1 MTRPPVPGGPYLVA
15 GLARSG
21 VAAALALRAA
31 DPGAVIVACDSGEP
45 REAAEAAGRLREAGV
60 EVHLNTDGTQLLAA
74 ESRPR
79 ALVKSPGVPARAPLV
94 ARARELD
101 LDVLGELELG
111 WRLLPNEF
119 CAVTGTNGKTT
130 TTELIGAIHRAAGL
144 PVEVA
149 GNVGTPVSALIG
161 SADPAALIACETS
174 SFQLEDTTAFAPE
187 MAVFLNFSEDHLD
200 RHATL
205 DEYLAAKLRVFAH
218 QPESAVAVLNAAEPE
233 LRNVSLGRGRQVWFG
248 DDPWCELRLNGAQI
262 EWRGKPLMEAPEVG
276 IPGPHNLENAMA
288 AAAAALARG
297 VDPDAVREGLR
308 EFGGVPHRLER
319 VADVEGVTYVNDSKA
334 TNVTAAAAAL
344 RSFEGVHAI
353 LGGSLKGGGFAPL
366 APVAAEHCRACYLIG
381 EAQERLAEDL
391 AGAGVPLHRCGDLER
406 AVSAAASNARSGEV
420 VLLAPACASFDQ
432 YEDYVARGEHFRD
445 LVAELRE
452 RG

>member
-1 MTRPPVPGGPYLVA
+1 
-15 GLARSG
+15 

-31 DPGAVIVACDSGEP
+31 DPVAAISACDSGEP
-45 REAAEAAGRLREAGV
+45 REAAEAAGRLRAAGV

-79 ALVKSPGVPARAPLV
+79 ALVKSPGVPGRAPLA
-94 ARARELD
+94 ARARELG

-149 GNVGTPVSALIG
+149 GNVGMPVSALAG
-161 SADPAALIACETS
+161 TADPAALVACETS
-174 SFQLEDTTAFAPE
+174 SFQLEDAVAFAPE
-187 MAVFLNFSEDHLD
+187 TAVFLNFSADHLD

-205 DEYLAAKLRVFAH
+205 DEYFAAKLRVFAK
-218 QPESAVAVLNAAEPE
+218 QPESAIAVLNADEPA
-233 LRNVSLGRGRQVWFG
+233 LREAPLGRARQVWFG
-248 DDPWCELRLNGAQI
+248 TDPLCELRRSGARL
-262 EWRGKPLMEAPEVG
+262 EWRGQALMEAAEVG
-276 IPGPHNLENAMA
+276 IRGPHNLENAMA

-297 VDPDAVREGLR
+297 VEPDAVRTALR

-319 VADVEGVTYVNDSKA
+319 VGELGGVTYVNDSKA

-344 RSFEGVHAI
+344 RSYEKIHAI

-366 APVAAEHCRACYLIG
+366 AATVAEHCRACYLIG
-381 EAQERLAEDL
+381 EAEEQLAQDL
-391 AGAGVPLHRCGDLER
+391 AGAAVPLHRCGDLER
-406 AVSAAASNARSGEV
+406 AVSAAASNASAGEV

-432 YEDYVARGEHFRD
+432 YEDYEARGQHFRD
-445 LVAELRE
+445 LVTTLGEVS
-452 RG
+452 